1 MKSKFLKI
9 AGVKTEAEFY
19 NKYPSEAA
27 FFKAHPEARDL
38 KKLKAGGLTGKPGV
52 YSDGYSGTSSA
63 GVYYDLGGSYI
74 FNPMFAESGVLP
86 KYGKGAVKYGNGGH
100 FDDQDF
106 NDFATMMMTIGSAFP
121 GENKETKQSSITKT
135 SETPAAKHGGK
146 VGHSKPLR
154 KFQTT
159 GQFNTN
165 TSVTGFPATPMT
177 GMSATSNPYMWGNLP
192 PLGQEPTY
200 QPSAKDIGMQG
211 IPITATSSS
220 TPPQI
225 SSSGKKNTIGK
236 LANVSGAV
244 GTFLDNRQKRKQ
256 AKEKTA
262 LDSLADNRT
271 PIMPI
276 GVSGQRGDYDQFGI
290 FRPDEYVVNK
300 GMYTSNT
307 PGLQLKQ
314 FGGGLIAEVNDVPL
328 EEVTMAPPISSEPS
342 TRPGSSSGDKPM
354 SSGANPIAEQ
364 TWNDISSDFKGVKN
378 LGIWGDKKH
387 QKTKSDHNTGDA
399 LDIGIVDLD
408 QGSKIAQRLFQ
419 EANDR
424 NIKYIIF
431 NKQIWNPSVSNEW
444 RPYKG
449 DNPHSSHVHVSF
461 NRNPQDLGQIS
472 LTHNNPLNIHHGK
485 FAEGYGGRQGSK
497 DGGGNVSIFPDL
509 TTGIQAAKDL
519 LFGPNYSNLTIS
531 QARNKWVSGNPS
543 TLNNSTNY
551 IVKEMGEDKKLS
563 DLNTAEREKL
573 IKQFAKWEGKQSY
586 NKIKDM
592 PLFSNG
598 GNVPSY
604 KDGGVYELTEEEI
617 RDILSRGGNVE
628 FI

>member
-74 FNPMFAESGVLP
+74 FNPMFAEQGVLP
-86 KYGKGAVKYGNGGH
+86 KYEKGSSKFQSGGY

-106 NDFATMMMTIGSAFP
+106 NDFATMMMTIGNVFPQKQVEETTSTETSQTPSAKY
-121 GENKETKQSSITKT
+121 GGY
-135 SETPAAKHGGK
+135 AK
-146 VGHSKPLR
+146 SLR
-154 KFQTT
+154 KFQGLTQ
-159 GQFNTN
+159 GSQFNTN
-165 TSVTGFPATPMT
+165 GAVLGVP
-177 GMSATSNPYMWGNLP
+177 ATSNPYMWGALP
-192 PLGQEPTY
+192 ALGQEPTY

-211 IPITATSSS
+211 TPITATSSS
-220 TPPQI
+220 TPSAQTL
-225 SSSGKKNTIGK
+225 GFKQTGFNK
-236 LANVSGAV
+236 LATISGAV

-262 LDSLADNRT
+262 LDSLADNRSVIT
-271 PIMPI
+271 PI
-276 GVSGQRGDYDQFGI
+276 GVSGQRGDYDQFGN

-314 FGGGLIAEVNDVPL
+314 FGGGLIAEATSLPL
-328 EEVTMAPPISSEPS
+328 DEISSSPVLTTSTETPS
-342 TRPGSSSGDKPM
+342 GSSGGGGSK
-354 SSGANPIAEQ
+354 SSGANPLAEQ
-364 TWNDISSDFKGVKN
+364 TWNDISSTFEGVKN
-378 LGIWGDKKH
+378 LGVWGDKKH

-399 LDIGIVDLD
+399 LDIGIKDGD
-408 QGSKIAQRLFQ
+408 QGSEIAQKLIK

-431 NKQIWNPSVSNEW
+431 NKQIWNPSVSDKW
-444 RPYKG
+444 RPYNG
-449 DNPHSSHVHVSF
+449 ENPHTSHVHVSF

-472 LTHNNPLNIHHGK
+472 LTHNNPLNIHHGQ
-485 FAEGYGGRQGSK
+485 FAEGYGGKQGSK
-497 DGGGNVSIFPDL
+497 DGGGYVSVFPDL

-543 TLNNSTNY
+543 SSNNSTNY
-551 IVKEMGEDKKLS
+551 IVKEMGGDKRLS

-573 IKQFAKWEGKQSY
+573 IKQFSKWEGKQAY
-586 NKIKDM
+586 NQIKDM
-592 PLFSNG
+592 PLFSYG
-598 GNVPSY
+598 GGAPSY

-617 RDILSRGGNVE
+617 RDILSKGGNVE